1 MMTEVVAQA
10 QKEAL
15 PQGAGTCSLPFP
27 FSPVFVSLFFFF
39 TMTLSILAGADAGTK
54 ELELAIAEEVKGLAP
69 RAQTTEAQTG
79 IPQTIQ
85 RLESPPIPKGEDTT
99 MEEAPKMVVLDSS
112 SGLPAFLA
120 RFDSLEFNSLL
131 ASRFHRFGP
140 PFGSFL

>member
-1 MMTEVVAQA
+1 
-10 QKEAL
+10 
-15 PQGAGTCSLPFP
+15 
-27 FSPVFVSLFFFF
+27 
-39 TMTLSILAGADAGTK
+39 MTLSILAGADAGTK
-54 ELELAIAEEVKGLAP
+54 ELELAIAEEAKGLAP

-85 RLESPPIPKGEDTT
+85 RLESPLVLEGGDTT
-99 MEEAPKMVVLDSS
+99 MEEAPEMAVLDPSL
-112 SGLPAFLA
+112 GLPTFLA